1 MCMYIYSMVYNENMR
16 SVCHKEM
23 KKIRQD
29 ATKRQRIT
37 DNCIIDSCNHAFHK
51 QPLHI

>member
-1 MCMYIYSMVYNENMR
+1 MYSLVYKENMI

-37 DNCIIDSCNHAFHK
+37 DNCIIDSWNHAFHTK
-51 QPLHI
+51 PLHI

>member
-1 MCMYIYSMVYNENMR
+1 MI

-29 ATKRQRIT
+29 ATKGQRIT
-37 DNCIIDSCNHAFHK
+37 DNCIIDSWNHAFYT